1 LRPVKRLISQW
12 RWPNAIGRAFRNS
25 DDGEQSESESGTR
38 TRHDRAFICLSRCAL
53 RTRDGASVLGD
64 ICRITARALRVDHV
78 LIGELLPDGRTLI
91 ARAASG
97 WVPERLA
104 LWQFDLAPESRL
116 GQAVRNGAL
125 IVVDGGTEPGGLS
138 GGNDL
143 LRDLHMRSG
152 LVTGVSAEA
161 GSYALFGV
169 YSIEPRRFTREELRF
184 VRGVGHIVE
193 STLERCVRAA
203 TEKAARVTAHAEQAD
218 LLRIV
223 VGRLA
228 PALRESIGQLSRFRT
243 SPTDTF
249 TFRRAVRQTERQVA
263 AITEFI
269 EDLQLLSE
277 LLDGRHPGNEAV
289 LLAPLLASIVEQL
302 GDRAQQNQLTLQLR
316 MADQLI
322 GSRGDA
328 SLIRRAIFNI
338 VDNALRFTG
347 AGGCVIVNVASADA
361 STVIINVA
369 DNGRGMTA
377 AQLDRLMQK
386 REGSLRSEHRGAGLG
401 WRLAAAIVEAHGGSL
416 TPGSAGPDRGATVH
430 IRLPRV
436 TLSDSGIPEI

>member
-1 LRPVKRLISQW
+1 VKRLISQL
-12 RWPNAIGRAFRNS
+12 RWPLAIGRVLRTP
-25 DDGEQSESESGTR
+25 DDSEHSESDSR
-38 TRHDRAFICLSRCAL
+38 ARHDRAFLYLSRCAL
-53 RTRDGASVLGD
+53 RSRDGASVLGD

-78 LIGELLPDGRTLI
+78 HIAELLPDGRTLI

-116 GQAVRNGAL
+116 GQAVRNSAL
-125 IVVDGGTEPGGLS
+125 IVLDGGTEPGGLS
-138 GGNDL
+138 GGNEL

-152 LVTGVSAEA
+152 LVTGVSAAA
-161 GSYALFGV
+161 GSSALFGV
-169 YSIEPRRFTREELRF
+169 YSIEPRRFTRKELQF

-193 STLERCVRAA
+193 STLERCVRAE
-203 TEKAARVTAHAEQAD
+203 TEKAARATAYAAQAD

-223 VGRLA
+223 VGRLG

-269 EDLQLLSE
+269 EDLRLLSE
-277 LLDGRHPGNEAV
+277 LLDGWHPGNEAV

-302 GDRAQQNQLTLQLR
+302 GERAQQNELTLQLR

-347 AGGCVIVNVASADA
+347 AGGCVMVNVTTADA
-361 STVIINVA
+361 STVIDVA

-377 AQLDRLMQK
+377 VQLDRLMQR

-401 WRLAAAIVEAHGGSL
+401 WRLAAAIVEAHGGSI
-416 TPGSAGPDRGATVH
+416 TPGSAGPDRGATVR
-430 IRLPRV
+430 ISLPRV
-436 TLSDSGIPEI
+436 TLSGSGIPRI

>member
-1 LRPVKRLISQW
+1 LLRLISQL
-12 RWPNAIGRAFRNS
+12 RWPLAIGRGIRTP
-25 DDGEQSESESGTR
+25 DDGEQSESDSR
-38 TRHDRAFICLSRCAL
+38 ARHDRAFLYLSRCAL
-53 RTRDGASVLGD
+53 RSRDGASALGD

-78 LIGELLPDGRTLI
+78 HIVELLPDERTLI

-97 WVPERLA
+97 WAPERLA

-125 IVVDGGTEPGGLS
+125 IVLDGGTEPGGLA
-138 GGNDL
+138 GGNEL

-152 LVTGVSAEA
+152 LVTGVSAA
-161 GSYALFGV
+161 DGSYALFGV
-169 YSIEPRRFTREELRF
+169 YSIEPRRFTREELQF

-193 STLERCVRAA
+193 STLERCVRAE
-203 TEKAARVTAHAEQAD
+203 TEKAARVTANAEQAD

-223 VGRLA
+223 VGRLG

-263 AITEFI
+263 AVSEFI
-269 EDLQLLSE
+269 GDLQLLSE

-302 GDRAQQNQLTLQLR
+302 DDRVQQNDLTLQLR

-328 SLIRRAIFNI
+328 SLVRRAIFNI

-347 AGGCVIVNVASADA
+347 AGGCVIVNVTSADA
-361 STVIINVA
+361 STVVIDVA

-377 AQLDRLMQK
+377 IQLERLTQK

-401 WRLAAAIVEAHGGSL
+401 WRLAAAIVDAHGGAI
-416 TPGSAGPDRGATVH
+416 TPTSAGPDRGATVR
-430 IRLPRV
+430 ISLPRV
-436 TLSDSGIPEI
+436 TLRDSGIPGI